1 MTQRVIKGVLAGLI
15 VLGSMQAYANDT
27 VSITLNGV
35 SNMNSPL
42 RDGQVISHGQISTR
56 MAHRGY
62 HVWLNAERNS
72 DAPNRYIL
80 TGKSNPRNKISVI
93 IGQDG
98 WEPDNKSGVGII
110 KQSQEAQAQF
120 DVVVNGT
127 QDALADSYVII
138 AQGRYLAP

>member
-15 VLGSMQAYANDT
+15 ILGSMQAYANDT

-35 SNMNSPL
+35 SSMSSPL
-42 RDGQVISHGQISTR
+42 RDGQVISHGQISTQ

-62 HVWLNAERNS
+62 HVWLNAERNG

-80 TGKSNPRNKISVI
+80 TGRSNQQNKIYVI

-98 WEPDNKSGVGII
+98 WVPDSKSGVGII
-110 KQSQEAQAQF
+110 KQTQEAQAQF
-120 DVVVNGT
+120 DIVMNGT
-127 QDALADSYVII
+127 QDAPADSYVII
-138 AQGRYLAP
+138 AQGRYLEP